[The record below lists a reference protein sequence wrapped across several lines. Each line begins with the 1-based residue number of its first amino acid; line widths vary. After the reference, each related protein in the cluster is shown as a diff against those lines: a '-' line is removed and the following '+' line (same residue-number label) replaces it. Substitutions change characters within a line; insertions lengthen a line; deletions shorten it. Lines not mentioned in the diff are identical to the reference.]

1 MPIWKIAKLRGWLEF
16 SLACDY
22 ISKETYITLHA
33 LFDEIGRIVR
43 YMMKI
48 IKISLEPANSCLL
61 KVFAQ

>member
-1 MPIWKIAKLRGWLEF
+1 MENSETQGRLEF
-16 SLACDY
+16 SFACDY
-22 ISKETYITLHA
+22 ISKETYITLYA